1 MSHLSKLR
9 ASFLA
14 FCPLFA
20 ADDLLLNRIGYEL
33 TGPKTAVVR
42 STTGSVAAT
51 GFEIIDA
58 NGKTLMTGSAS
69 ASQSVPGWGKSAF
82 KVLDFSTISDT
93 GRFLLKTAPGG
104 DTAFFTVARSN
115 LLRVAGPAV
124 VGYFTAMRNLDAG
137 DAKIGYFGEP
147 ARGTHDVHGGWND
160 ATGDDGKYLSHLN
173 YANFMNPQQIPM
185 VAWSLLRTRLL
196 APATTESFKD
206 QIFAEAAWGA
216 DYLLRVQDTAGYFYI
231 NVFREKWSLGNA
243 KTICAWVGDSASQG
257 NSTSDYQSAWREGG
271 GMAIAALALAARTGV
286 KGDYTTAQYLAGAK
300 KGFEHLSA
308 KKGRWADDGRE
319 NLIDHYCALLAGLEL
334 YLATEETRYLDSAG
348 ARADSI
354 VARQKTA
361 GWLVSDATA
370 RPFFH
375 GVDEGLPLTA
385 LSLYVDADPVSER
398 SVRIKQA
405 LAKSVAWYHQ
415 LTREVANP
423 FVYPRMY
430 APLAPVVVTGGV
442 SGPGNVALGK
452 KAWATEVEGSNAA
465 GNAFDGLADQG
476 HRWSAYHS
484 GLPADLAGFQ
494 ATLEVDLA
502 GNFLVSQMTIAWEG
516 AYATSYR
523 IKVAGADTSKWTTV
537 ATQESGKGSK
547 ETITITDSVWARYVK
562 VECLKRAL
570 QYGGYSIL
578 EMTVTGTKE
587 PDPVPVD
594 PTPVPSRAQFFMPHK
609 NETGYWWQ
617 GENARLGSMAAGL
630 LLAGRNA
637 GGGWNFNTTDSLSQ
651 EVVAPLEWVV
661 GKNTAN
667 LNFMF
672 GVNGGDFAAYNGGT
686 NRVGGICNGITSFSD
701 SDGTPTFNNDGGV
714 ANWRWVEQW
723 LPHNANFLL
732 GAAAIAH
739 ANEFP
744 QEVGVKS
751 TRRSHDGFRL
761 VRRGTSIEV
770 EANGASRWT
779 LRSLAGRTLA
789 TAQGSTASFVAARG
803 TWLVERLTEN
813 GTRSAKT
820 FVVP

>member
-271 GMAIAALALAARTGV
+271 GIPIAALALAARRATSILCRILLSSAKSLRAAILRRAASAV
-286 KGDYTTAQYLAGAK
+286 RRNMPRSWRRASQLASTAPMSA
-300 KGFEHLSA
+300 EHSRQTRSPRSPDTRQFARLSA
-308 KKGRWADDGRE
+308 RMPAKLQA
-319 NLIDHYCALLAGLEL
+319 
-334 YLATEETRYLDSAG
+334 S
-348 ARADSI
+348 RAISS
-354 VARQKTA
+354 RT
-361 GWLVSDATA
+361 
-370 RPFFH
+370 
-375 GVDEGLPLTA
+375 
-385 LSLYVDADPVSER
+385 
-398 SVRIKQA
+398 
-405 LAKSVAWYHQ
+405 
-415 LTREVANP
+415 
-423 FVYPRMY
+423 
-430 APLAPVVVTGGV
+430 
-442 SGPGNVALGK
+442 
-452 KAWATEVEGSNAA
+452 GSN
-465 GNAFDGLADQG
+465 L
-476 HRWSAYHS
+476 
-484 GLPADLAGFQ
+484 
-494 ATLEVDLA
+494 
-502 GNFLVSQMTIAWEG
+502 
-516 AYATSYR
+516 
-523 IKVAGADTSKWTTV
+523 
-537 ATQESGKGSK
+537 
-547 ETITITDSVWARYVK
+547 
-562 VECLKRAL
+562 
-570 QYGGYSIL
+570 
-578 EMTVTGTKE
+578 
-587 PDPVPVD
+587 
-594 PTPVPSRAQFFMPHK
+594 
-609 NETGYWWQ
+609 
-617 GENARLGSMAAGL
+617 
-630 LLAGRNA
+630 
-637 GGGWNFNTTDSLSQ
+637 
-651 EVVAPLEWVV
+651 
-661 GKNTAN
+661 
-667 LNFMF
+667 
-672 GVNGGDFAAYNGGT
+672 
-686 NRVGGICNGITSFSD
+686 
-701 SDGTPTFNNDGGV
+701 
-714 ANWRWVEQW
+714 
-723 LPHNANFLL
+723 
-732 GAAAIAH
+732 
-739 ANEFP
+739 
-744 QEVGVKS
+744 
-751 TRRSHDGFRL
+751 
-761 VRRGTSIEV
+761 
-770 EANGASRWT
+770 
-779 LRSLAGRTLA
+779 
-789 TAQGSTASFVAARG
+789 
-803 TWLVERLTEN
+803 
-813 GTRSAKT
+813 
-820 FVVP
+820 